1 MEENTETVPE
11 KTSECSGPANGCPSN
26 KVMDFTNKFM
36 AGVFKFGKVFAALF
50 SLLSILVMIGALI
63 YYVFA
68 GPSSV
73 KVPEFEKPT
82 ATENN
87 AKDENGKVSNKLFKE
102 LRDKYGKKVDELIEI
117 CSLDAKDDYNRII
130 EVLAKFESD
139 DLRSLH
145 IKGAISYVKD
155 FKAYAESQKEKL
167 EPRDY
172 LSSIGTYTELFEK
185 AIETAEA
192 SKVESGLK
200 RSTALTVCGS
210 ALVGLILFLIIP
222 LLIRIEENTR
232 K

>member
-1 MEENTETVPE
+1 MEDNTATVPE
-11 KTSECSGPANGCPSN
+11 KTSEFSGPANGCASN

-36 AGVFKFGKVFAALF
+36 AGVFKFGKVIAALF

-73 KVPEFEKPT
+73 KVPDFEKPN
-82 ATENN
+82 ATESG
-87 AKDENGKVSNKLFKE
+87 AKDEDGKVSNKLFKE

-117 CSLDAKDDYNRII
+117 CGLDAKDDYNRII
-130 EVLAKFESD
+130 EVLAKFDTD

-145 IKGAISYVKD
+145 IKGAIAYVKD
-155 FKAYAESQKEKL
+155 FKAYADSQKEKL

-172 LSSIGTYTELFEK
+172 LRSIDAFTDSFEK
-185 AIETAEA
+185 AIEAAEA
-192 SKVESGLK
+192 SKVVSSMK

-222 LLIRIEENTR
+222 LLIKIEENTR